1 MDRRGG
7 WAAVFLLGAF
17 WLTVAIATH
26 GGLFL
31 PGLVVL
37 FAGAA
42 LVERRVATRITDWFV
57 DAFSGSALR
66 SAIIIGG
73 ALLMIQFLPA
83 ELALLAA
90 GDILAYVE
98 AAAAVSLI
106 ATNTRLKPLAGAI
119 GARIEAVVARLRPLT
134 SGRQAGD
141 RQAVR
146 RKAPPPTDSEGRGW
160 AFA

>member
-1 MDRRGG
+1 MDRQGG
-7 WAAVFLLGAF
+7 WAVVFLVGVF

-26 GGLFL
+26 GGPFL

-42 LVERRVATRITDWFV
+42 LVDQRIATRITDWFV
-57 DAFSGSALR
+57 DVFSGSALR
-66 SAIIIGG
+66 SALIIGG

-90 GDILAYVE
+90 GDVLAYFE

-106 ATNTRLKPLAGAI
+106 AANTRLKPLVRAMR
-119 GARIEAVVARLRPLT
+119 ARVETVVARLRPLA
-134 SGRQAGD
+134 SGRQTGV
-141 RQAVR
+141 RRAVR
-146 RKAPPPTDSEGRGW
+146 HMAPPADSEGRGW

>member
-1 MDRRGG
+1 MPLRVLGWGG
-7 WAAVFLLGAF
+7 IFLLGVTG
-17 WLTVAIATH
+17 LTLAILTK

-31 PGLVVL
+31 PALAIL
-37 FAGAA
+37 FSGAA
-42 LVERRVATRITDWFV
+42 LVDQRIATRITDWFI

-66 SAIIIGG
+66 SALIIGG

-106 ATNTRLKPLAGAI
+106 AANTRLKPLVRAM
-119 GARIEAVVARLRPLT
+119 RVRVEKAVSRLRPLA
-134 SGRQAGD
+134 SGRQAGV
-141 RQAVR
+141 RPSVR
-146 RKAPPPTDSEGRGW
+146 RKAPPADSEGQGW

>member
-1 MDRRGG
+1 MDRQGG
-7 WAAVFLLGAF
+7 WSAVFLFGVF
-17 WLTVAIATH
+17 WLTVSVATH
-26 GGLFL
+26 GGALL
-31 PGLVVL
+31 PAVVVL

-42 LVERRVATRITDWFV
+42 LVDRRVADRITGWFV

-66 SAIIIGG
+66 SAIIIAG
-73 ALLMIQFLPA
+73 ALLMIQLLPA

-106 ATNTRLKPLAGAI
+106 AANTRLKPLVRSI
-119 GARIEAVVARLRPLT
+119 GARVEAVAARLRPLA
-134 SGRQAGD
+134 SGRQAGVCP
-141 RQAVR
+141 AVR
-146 RKAPPPTDSEGRGW
+146 RKASPPTDSEERGW

>member
-1 MDRRGG
+1 MDRQGG
-7 WAAVFLLGAF
+7 WAAVFLLGVF
-17 WLTVAIATH
+17 WLTVALATH
-26 GGLFL
+26 GGVFL
-31 PGLVVL
+31 PGLIVL

-42 LVERRVATRITDWFV
+42 LVDQRIATRITDWFV

-66 SAIIIGG
+66 SALIIGG

-106 ATNTRLKPLAGAI
+106 AANTRLKPLVTAM
-119 GARIEAVVARLRPLT
+119 RIRVETVVAHLRPLA
-134 SGRQAGD
+134 SGRQAGT
-141 RQAVR
+141 RPAVR
-146 RKAPPPTDSEGRGW
+146 RKAPPADSEGRGW

>member
-1 MDRRGG
+1 MGQTARWSGI
-7 WAAVFLLGAF
+7 FLLGIF
-17 WLTVAIATH
+17 WLVVAVAT
-26 GGLFL
+26 GGGVFL

-37 FAGAA
+37 FSGAA
-42 LVERRVATRITDWFV
+42 LVDRRVADRITRWFV

-66 SAIIIGG
+66 SALIIGG

-106 ATNTRLKPLAGAI
+106 AANTRLKPLVRAL
-119 GARIEAVVARLRPLT
+119 GARVGIVVARLRPLA
-134 SGRQAGD
+134 SGRQAGV
-141 RQAVR
+141 RPTVR
-146 RKAPPPTDSEGRGW
+146 RKAPPPADSEGPGW

>member
-1 MDRRGG
+1 MS
-7 WAAVFLLGAF
+7 V
-17 WLTVAIATH
+17 VTH
-26 GGLFL
+26 GGVVL
-31 PGLVVL
+31 PGLVTL

-42 LVERRVATRITDWFV
+42 LMDLRVRGRIVGWAT
-57 DAFSGSALR
+57 DAFSGSVLR
-66 SAIIIGG
+66 SVIIVGG

-106 ATNTRLKPLAGAI
+106 AANTRLKPLVRAM
-119 GARIEAVVARLRPLT
+119 GARVEAMVARLRPLA
-134 SGRQAGD
+134 SGRQAGV
-141 RQAVR
+141 RPTVR
-146 RKAPPPTDSEGRGW
+146 RKAPPPADSEGRGW